1 MRAIAKTLWAIIIVI
16 MFGFGLLTAENARQE
31 RIESVTSIDTS
42 EADRAFEEAKR
53 LIAEADRLTD
63 EARRLTDEAEIHPLI
78 AEAHRLRSEAE
89 RIVSELEKPIAETE
103 NQGSGDS
110 MASGNDSSHGPA
122 FESKPDATVDGET
135 PKCSDITDKQ
145 WADFWER
152 EQRCIAI
159 DSAGKEFLIGITGG
173 SENPNLYLTQSDMNI
188 GITEQNKIERRR
200 MNSLV
205 QKVMEHL
212 TEKQAAEFLKANEA
226 WEAFA
231 LASAEVAALEYE
243 GGSIQ
248 PLIWGRALFHLAKE
262 RNANLEE
269 LIETVSRP

>member
-31 RIESVTSIDTS
+31 RIEPMASRDTS
-42 EADRAFEEAKR
+42 EADPVFEEAKR
-53 LIAEADRLTD
+53 LRAEADRLTD
-63 EARRLTDEAEIHPLI
+63 EARHLTDEAKIHPLI

-89 RIVSELEKPIAETE
+89 RIMSELEQPITETE
-103 NQGSGDS
+103 KHGSGDS
-110 MASGNDSSHGPA
+110 MASGNDSSDDPVS
-122 FESKPDATVDGET
+122 ESQPDSTVNGET
-135 PKCSDITDKQ
+135 PKCSDMTGEQ
-145 WADFWER
+145 WIDFWER

-159 DSAGKEFLIGITGG
+159 DSADREFLIGITGG

-188 GITEQNKIERRR
+188 GITEQNKIQKRK
-200 MNSLV
+200 MDSLV
-205 QKVMEHL
+205 QKVLEHL

-231 LASAEVAALEYE
+231 IASAEVAALEYE